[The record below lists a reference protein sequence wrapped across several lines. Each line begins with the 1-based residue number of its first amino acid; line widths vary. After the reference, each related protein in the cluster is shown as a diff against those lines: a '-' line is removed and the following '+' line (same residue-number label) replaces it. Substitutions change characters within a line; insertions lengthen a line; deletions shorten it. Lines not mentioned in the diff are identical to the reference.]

1 MITLIKK
8 KIMSEETT
16 MEAGSAKRPAFLTV
30 LCILTFIGAGL
41 GLLGGFGQFAID
53 ATMGGITVLAN
64 ALCIVGAI
72 MMMKLKKTGFFL
84 YLVGEL
90 LPLIYTFLVL
100 GGLGAMSIPML
111 GDAIIVVYII
121 ALVIP
126 LTFIIMYGLNLKHM
140 K

>member
-1 MITLIKK
+1 
-8 KIMSEETT
+8 
-16 MEAGSAKRPAFLTV
+16 
-30 LCILTFIGAGL
+30 
-41 GLLGGFGQFAID
+41 
-53 ATMGGITVLAN
+53 
-64 ALCIVGAI
+64 

-111 GDAIIVVYII
+111 GEAVIVVYLI

-126 LTFIIMYGLNLKHM
+126 LAFIVMYGLNLKHM